1 MKPIPTA
8 ICFSLFWGA
17 CFHNAAA
24 QDQQVTPAFN
34 HIYLGVHNMDSSIR
48 FYTTAFDLQITNRLS
63 QLDIT
68 QTDTAFKRPVNIVF
82 LKFPGQDLVYEL
94 GERSD
99 TTKIGNQFQH
109 VGIEVKDLKLAL
121 QRVLAAGGKL
131 AVPIRQ
137 VRTNSNLAI
146 RQAVVKGPD
155 GESIEIVEIIS
166 GEY

>member
-1 MKPIPTA
+1 MKSVPTA
-8 ICFSLFWGA
+8 ICFSLLCGA
-17 CFHNAAA
+17 GIHNATA
-24 QDQQVTPAFN
+24 QGQQVNPVFN

-48 FYTTAFDLQITNRLS
+48 FYTAAFDLKVTDRIS

-109 VGIEVKDLKLAL
+109 VGVEVKDLKVAL
-121 QRVLAAGGKL
+121 QKVLDAGGKL
-131 AVPIRQ
+131 AVPGWS
-137 VRTNSNLAI
+137 SNKRL
-146 RQAVVKGPD
+146 
-155 GESIEIVEIIS
+155 
-166 GEY
+166 